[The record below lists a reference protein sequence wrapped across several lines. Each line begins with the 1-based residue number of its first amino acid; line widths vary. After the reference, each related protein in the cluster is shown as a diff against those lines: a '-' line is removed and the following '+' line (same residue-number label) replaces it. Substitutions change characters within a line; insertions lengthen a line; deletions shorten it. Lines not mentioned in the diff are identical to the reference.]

1 MVDGKTDWEFYLI
14 SAIITFLILFAGIF
28 FGLYIGKEKV
38 SVLEQGINDLRIRQD
53 DATLSF
59 SLMTIFGNRSCEI
72 IQHELSDTM
81 SEAAELG
88 RKITDYEKEKFKDDS
103 YYSAKKDYTLIQ
115 IRYWS
120 YLERMKKECNNNNF
134 ITILYFYS
142 DDCRDCSKQG
152 LIYDYL
158 KQQHPENV
166 MIFALDYDVD
176 LNTLK
181 ILKEV
186 YNVEQVPTSI
196 INDRQYQG
204 LVELNQLDEILCT
217 ELGICS

>member
-1 MVDGKTDWEFYLI
+1 MVTGKNDWEFYLV
-14 SAIITFLILFAGIF
+14 SAIITFIILFAGIF

-38 SVLEQGINDLRIRQD
+38 GILQQGIDDLRIRQE

-59 SLMTIFGNRSCEI
+59 SLMNIFGNRSCEI

-81 SEAAELG
+81 GEASELG
-88 RKITDYEKEKFKDDS
+88 KKITDYEKEKFKDGS
-103 YYSAKKDYTLIQ
+103 YYSAKRDYTLIQ

-120 YLERMKKECNNNNF
+120 YLERLKNECNNTNF
-134 ITILYFYS
+134 ITVLYFYS
-142 DDCRDCSKQG
+142 PDCRDCSKQG

-181 ILKEV
+181 ILKEGHDV
-186 YNVEQVPTSI
+186 GQVPTSI

-204 LVELNQLDEILCT
+204 LGELNQLE
-217 ELGICS
+217 E